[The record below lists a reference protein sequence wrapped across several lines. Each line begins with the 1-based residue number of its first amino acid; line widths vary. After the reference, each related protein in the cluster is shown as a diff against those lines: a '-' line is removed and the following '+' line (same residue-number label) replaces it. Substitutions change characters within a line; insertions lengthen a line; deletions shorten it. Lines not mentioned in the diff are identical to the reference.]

1 MEQVRDG
8 DEDGLSVEASFS
20 LLPLGMMHSEDFPD
34 AEVAEYGAEGVA
46 RLAVGDRGVRHDAFG
61 DAHEDV
67 FGVRLA
73 ERILVL
79 DELDARCAVLV
90 EEALPVLALFEAGPP
105 DV

>member
-1 MEQVRDG
+1 MMEA
-8 DEDGLSVEASFS
+8 LHAVEVDT
-20 LLPLGMMHSEDFPD
+20 L
-34 AEVAEYGAEGVA
+34 AEVE
-46 RLAVGDRGVRHDAFG
+46 
-61 DAHEDV
+61 AHEDV